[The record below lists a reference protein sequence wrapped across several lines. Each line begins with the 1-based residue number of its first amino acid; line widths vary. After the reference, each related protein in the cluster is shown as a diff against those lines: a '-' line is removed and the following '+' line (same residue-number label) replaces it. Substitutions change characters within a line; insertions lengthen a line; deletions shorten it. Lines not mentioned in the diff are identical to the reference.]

1 MQAKIRLVT
10 ANFARRV
17 CFAPAM
23 RRNKS
28 VACHCMLPTLGST
41 AIALLLAAV
50 VMVDIPEQLRYATLP
65 KESQVA
71 LIEHFATTTVSKLG

>member
-1 MQAKIRLVT
+1 MRHTTKVSRVIACSPRWAAQA
-10 ANFARRV
+10 
-17 CFAPAM
+17 
-23 RRNKS
+23 
-28 VACHCMLPTLGST
+28 T